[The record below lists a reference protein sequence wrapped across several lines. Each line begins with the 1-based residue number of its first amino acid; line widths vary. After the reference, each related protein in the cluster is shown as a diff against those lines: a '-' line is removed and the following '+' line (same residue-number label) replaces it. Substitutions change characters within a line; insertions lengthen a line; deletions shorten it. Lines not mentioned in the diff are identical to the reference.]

1 VAAKEERK
9 LKKVYVCK
17 ICNTYLTKDATE
29 PVPICCGKGMFEMDE
44 LYEDEAYEIKD
55 SAGGL

>member
-1 VAAKEERK
+1 MGEKKERK

-17 ICNTYLTKDATE
+17 ICNTYLTQDAAE
-29 PVPICCGKGMFEMDE
+29 KVPICCGKGMFEMDE

-55 SAGGL
+55 SPGGL